1 MSINTKKI
9 HYPKDDIW
17 RSRLGDLR
25 GFRAFRVKF
34 LRIATLSLRGS
45 FRNQLRAAALTY
57 YSVLSVVPIL
67 ALLFGIAKG
76 FGYQKILQKQLMQ
89 RLQGQEEVLSRIIG
103 FAKSLLENTP
113 GGAIAGLGVVFL
125 FYSIIGV
132 LMSIEGYFNEI
143 WHVRDGRPIKRKIAD
158 YLSVALIGPVLFLIS
173 STITVLVTT
182 ELRAVLRRMDVL
194 ASVSPLILK
203 LLNLSPYITVWLL
216 LTFLYVFLP
225 NTKVKFLSGALA
237 ALIAGVVFQIFQWV
251 YITFQIGVSR
261 LNTIYGSFA
270 ALPLFLIWL
279 QLSWL
284 ITLIGAEISHAY
296 QNAEAYDYDPDCKKI
311 SLAYKRLLSARV
323 VQLLVRGFSPGEGF
337 WDEEKISKKLGIP
350 SLLLRRILNELI
362 EARVVA
368 RIKGDR
374 VDSEAFQPGR
384 KTADLTIAEVVKALE
399 HRGIDS
405 IPVIKSDELKRLSEV
420 FETFADLVENSP
432 SNKPLGN
439 V

>member
-1 MSINTKKI
+1 MPTNTKKI

-25 GFRAFRVKF
+25 GFRALRVKF
-34 LRIATLSLRGS
+34 LRIVILSLRGV

-76 FGYQKILQKQLMQ
+76 FGYEKILQKQLLQ
-89 RLQGQEEVLSRIIG
+89 RLQGQEEVVSRIIG
-103 FAKSLLENTP
+103 FANSLLENTP
-113 GGAIAGLGVVFL
+113 GGAIAGVGVIFL
-125 FYSIIGV
+125 FYSVIGI
-132 LMSIEGYFNEI
+132 LMSIEGYFNQI
-143 WHVRDGRPIKRKIAD
+143 WHVREGRPIKRKIAD
-158 YLSVALIGPVLFLIS
+158 YLSVTLIGPVLFLMS
-173 STITVLVTT
+173 STITVLITT

-194 ASVSPLILK
+194 ASLSPFILK
-203 LLNLSPYITVWLL
+203 LLNLLPYITIWLL
-216 LTFLYVFLP
+216 LTFIYVFLP
-225 NTKVKFLSGALA
+225 NTKVNFLSGALA
-237 ALIAGVVFQIFQWV
+237 ALIAGVVFQIFQWI

-261 LNTIYGSFA
+261 FSTIYGSFA

-284 ITLIGAEISHAY
+284 IVLIGAEISHAY
-296 QNAEAYDYDPDCKKI
+296 QNAEAYDYDPDCQKI
-311 SLAYKRLLSARV
+311 SPAFKHLLSTRV
-323 VQLLVRGFSPGEGF
+323 VHLLIKSFSPGEEF

-350 SLLLRRILNELI
+350 ALLLRRILNELI
-362 EARVVA
+362 EARVVS
-368 RIKGDR
+368 RIKADR

-384 KTADLTIAEVVKALE
+384 NTGDLTIAEVVKALE

-405 IPVIKSDELKRLSEV
+405 IPVTKTDELKKLSEA
-420 FETFADLVENSP
+420 FQTFADLVENSP